1 MARIPSPAFCGCRAR
16 PTPAIFNRPGLS
28 AIRYRTGD
36 FAALRAAML
45 RDIARHPE
53 LGALTTRAPDDYAI
67 TLIEAFAAM
76 GDVLAFY
83 SERIANEVFLRT
95 ATDRASLLR
104 MLRLIGYRLR
114 PGLAAEALLAFTLD
128 AGAETRIR
136 KGLRVMSTPG
146 QDEPPLF
153 FETVEEIAADWR
165 LNALPAFAPPAALNP
180 FAQGTR
186 AFPLAGRPDRL
197 AAGDALA
204 FFAAYGV
211 EEKTVTALSVAR
223 DGERLAFEPAVQT
236 AGVGPETGAAA
247 KVLRPLRVFGHDAP
261 DRYQEYLAD
270 PALSPQSRWVTR
282 TAGTAPYLL
291 NLSAA
296 VDAVPLDR
304 TYDDLKPGARLLIDR
319 GAGAAPR
326 MMTAAVISTA
336 PAPAAVGQLQ
346 GTVTWARLGRTLRG
360 RPVAVVSGAGAA
372 EALARSG
379 VSTAM
384 ALDAD
389 SAGATWSDLG
399 GLPIAAD
406 PAALRLGA
414 RTLFLVR
421 GADARLRVN
430 ARGASG
436 WSGWADLGGLLTSA
450 PAAASDDG
458 ARIFAVARG
467 ALNLLFVRV
476 EDGALDIWRPLFGA
490 LTSAP
495 VPVSWGAGHMAVL
508 ARGPDRALW
517 ARSWTGPGYGDADW
531 TPWASLGG
539 TLAGPPAA
547 AAPRVGALDVVA
559 RTDGGGLIHRRLA
572 DGRLEDWID
581 LGGGA
586 AGDPAIIRTG
596 ADAVAVFVRGTDGEL
611 WTRARTGAA
620 WGPWLSLGGA
630 LAGDPSVATGGGVT
644 LVAAEG
650 VDGRLV
656 LRRAVGA
663 ALGAW
668 ETPGG
673 GLGAVADRR
682 RARLWEIAA
691 QPVAPRG
698 YALSGTVSGG
708 SVAARLADAPGLSA
722 IDKGRRIVLDDGA
735 TRHAATVTA
744 TRAVASTP
752 GDPPD
757 HLLIDF
763 DPAPPAP
770 MTDPVLQG
778 NVATA
783 THGETQGTAD
793 PQTGR
798 VSVRLGGG
806 DAAIPFRRFTLPKAP
821 LTYRASA
828 ITLTGAAELE
838 VRVSGET
845 WTEVPSLFGR
855 GPAERVYVARQ
866 NDAGDTTLAF
876 GDGRT
881 GARPRTG
888 ALNVEAAY
896 RVGSGLIGRVK
907 AGQLSIPLERPVGLR
922 GVTNPF
928 AAEGGADPETRD
940 KARAAGPASVRA
952 FGRAVSL
959 RDFEALALSSGLV
972 AKASATWV
980 WRRLERMVHLTVAG
994 EAGAPLGADQLSRLR
1009 DAIDAARDPNRPF
1022 ALAEFCPAPVVVSA
1036 RVARDPA
1043 FTAEDVAA
1051 AARAALAAHL
1061 AFDARGLGHPL
1072 HASNALA
1079 ALQAATGV
1087 RAAMLELFHFRDWT
1101 AFSAAGLAAR
1111 LASAAPVQ
1119 PHVLIRPAR
1128 PRPASDADADP
1139 IVAACF
1145 PDGPPAVLPAELA
1158 VVEDASTD
1166 LTVTVVEAL

>member
-1 MARIPSPAFCGCRAR
+1 MAPSPAFCGCRAH
-16 PTPAIFNRPGLS
+16 PAPAIFNRPGLS

-67 TLIEAFAAM
+67 TLIDAFAAM
-76 GDVLAFY
+76 GDVLSFY
-83 SERIANEVFLRT
+83 SERIANEMYLRT
-95 ATDRASLLR
+95 ATDRDSLLR
-104 MLRLIGYRLR
+104 LLRLIGYRLR

-153 FETVEEIAADWR
+153 FETVEPVAADWR
-165 LNALPAFAPPAALNP
+165 LNALPVFAPPAALNP

-186 AFPLAGRPDRL
+186 AFPLAARPEKL

-211 EEKTVTALSVAR
+211 EEKTVAALSEAR
-223 DGERLAFEPAVQT
+223 DGERLAFDPPVLA
-236 AGVGPETGAAA
+236 ASVGPETGAAA
-247 KVLRPLRVFGHDAP
+247 KILRTLRVFGHDAP

-270 PALSPQSRWVTR
+270 PTLPPQSRWVTR
-282 TAGTAPYLL
+282 TAGTAPYVLT
-291 NLSAA
+291 LSATA
-296 VDAVPLDR
+296 DSVPLDR
-304 TYDDLKPGARLLIDR
+304 TYNDLEPGARLLVDR
-319 GAGAAPR
+319 GEGVAPR

-360 RPVAVVSGAGAA
+360 RPAAVVSSTGDADV
-372 EALARSG
+372 LARSG

-384 ALDAD
+384 ALDPD
-389 SAGATWSDLG
+389 SAGATWNDLG
-399 GLPIAAD
+399 GLPVAAD
-406 PAALRLGA
+406 PAALRLGE

-430 ARGASG
+430 ARGPGG

-458 ARIFAVARG
+458 ARVFAFARG

-476 EDGALDIWRPLFGA
+476 DDGALDIWRPLFGA
-490 LTSAP
+490 LTSEP
-495 VPVSWGAGHMAVL
+495 VPVSWSAGHMAVL
-508 ARGPDRALW
+508 ARGMDRALW
-517 ARSWTGPGYGDADW
+517 ARSWTGPGYGHDDW

-539 TLAGPPAA
+539 TLAGPPTA
-547 AAPRVGALDVVA
+547 AAPRAGALDVVA

-572 DGRLEDWID
+572 DGKLEDWIN

-596 ADAVAVFVRGTDGEL
+596 ADGVAVFVRGTDGAL
-611 WTRARTGAA
+611 WTRARTGAV

-630 LAGDPSVATGGGVT
+630 LGGDPSVATGGGVT
-644 LVAAEG
+644 MVAAEG
-650 VDGRLV
+650 TDGRLIV
-656 LRRAVGA
+656 RRAAGA

-682 RARLWEIAA
+682 RVRIWEVAA
-691 QPVAPRG
+691 QPVAPRA
-698 YALSGTVSGG
+698 YALSGAVSGG
-708 SVAARLADAPGLSA
+708 TVAARLADAPGLAS
-722 IDKGRRIVLDDGA
+722 IDKGRRIVLNDGA

-744 TRAVASTP
+744 TRALAATP
-752 GDPPD
+752 GDAPD

-770 MTDPVLQG
+770 MTDPILQG
-778 NVATA
+778 NVAAA

-798 VSVRLGGG
+798 VSVRLGSG
-806 DAAIPFRRFTLPKAP
+806 DATVPFQRFTLPKAP

-828 ITLTGAAELE
+828 TTLTGAAELE
-838 VRVSGET
+838 VRVSGEK

-855 GPAERVYVARQ
+855 GPAERVYTARQ
-866 NDAGDTTLAF
+866 NDAGDTTIAF

-888 ALNVEAAY
+888 AMTIEAAY
-896 RVGSGLIGRVK
+896 RVGGGLIGRVK

-922 GVTNPF
+922 GVTNSF

-940 KARAAGPASVRA
+940 KAREAGPASVRA

-994 EAGAPLGADQLSRLR
+994 EDGAALGVEQLARLR
-1009 DAIDAARDPNRPF
+1009 AAIDASRDPNRPF
-1022 ALAEFCPAPVVVSA
+1022 ALAEFTPAPVVMSG

-1087 RAAMLELFHFRDWT
+1087 RAAMLDLFHFKGWAGFT
-1101 AFSAAGLAAR
+1101 AAGLSAR
-1111 LASAAPVQ
+1111 LATAAPVQ
-1119 PHVLIRPAR
+1119 PHVLVRPAR
-1128 PRPASDADADP
+1128 PRPTTDAGIDP
-1139 IVAACF
+1139 IVAAAF

-1158 VVEDASTD
+1158 VVEDPSAD